1 MYFESMEK
9 LLNFVVYLN
18 AAIYKIK
25 YETCWSS
32 KKKDTFISL
41 KSKFNQIDYVYNFRD
56 TLYISI
62 LFTKLP
68 SIFISPLKLKS
79 ENSTLHR
86 FIFKYQFS
94 RTRFRRHP
102 VYNTR
107 ITNSASLPLVSRIFK
122 EFFFFFA
129 SRSIYFRVDA
139 RPRASNH
146 PRWAWALKRAR
157 VTTRLGSMNENVL
170 RAITRGSS
178 RSSTRNRDGYYMLER
193 GLPSKTIFR
202 AESWIISRM
211 WNLVIIKK
219 RDIVRYISIRASSF
233 LKIQIDGKVTKFR
246 YLNYL
251 PFIKI
256 KQFLNQKLSIC

>member
-1 MYFESMEK
+1 M
-9 LLNFVVYLN
+9 
-18 AAIYKIK
+18 
-25 YETCWSS
+25 
-32 KKKDTFISL
+32 
-41 KSKFNQIDYVYNFRD
+41 
-56 TLYISI
+56 
-62 LFTKLP
+62 
-68 SIFISPLKLKS
+68 
-79 ENSTLHR
+79 HR

-102 VYNTR
+102 VYYTR
-107 ITNSASLPLVSRIFK
+107 ITTWRFSSSRIFK
-122 EFFFFFA
+122 EFLFFFA

-233 LKIQIDGKVTKFR
+233 FKNSNWRKS
-246 YLNYL
+246 Y
-251 PFIKI
+251 
-256 KQFLNQKLSIC
+256 